1 MVHCEGGANML
12 LSEEKIRNDFAKR
25 LDIAC
30 KQKGLPEKGRGTQ
43 LASICNVTPKAVSK
57 WLNAETMPSTAN
69 IYLLA
74 KFLGVTPEWL
84 TYGTDNV
91 APAKVGSTKIPL
103 ISYIQAGQWTGID
116 DFRETC
122 GDYEYILTDL
132 DVSDDAFALEI
143 KGDSMA
149 PDFLEGDVVIIDPN
163 EPPHAGEFVAAIN
176 GNYEATFKK
185 YRPLGEVD
193 NFGREHFELIAL
205 NPDYPKLSTL
215 KQEIRIIGT
224 MVEHRIYRRKR

>member
-1 MVHCEGGANML
+1 ML
-12 LSEEKIRNDFAKR
+12 TDEKIRVDFAKR

-43 LASICNVTPKAVSK
+43 LASVCKVTPKAVSK

-74 KFLGVTPEWL
+74 KFLAVTPEWL
-84 TYGTDNV
+84 TYGIGNV
-91 APAKVGSTKIPL
+91 IPAAIGTTKVPL
-103 ISYIQAGQWTGID
+103 ISYVQAGAWTGID

-132 DVSDDAFALEI
+132 DVSGDAFALKI
-143 KGDSMA
+143 KGDSME
-149 PDFLEGDVVIIDPN
+149 PEFIEGDIVIIDPKV
-163 EPPHAGEFVAAIN
+163 EPHAGEFVAAIN
-176 GNYEATFKK
+176 GDYEATFKK
-185 YRPLGEVD
+185 YRPLED
-193 NFGREHFELIAL
+193 LDEYGRQHFELVPL
-205 NPDYPKLSTL
+205 NPDWHSMSSL

>member
-1 MVHCEGGANML
+1 MSNQTLGDR
-12 LSEEKIRNDFAKR
+12 IRNRRKELKLTQKDLATALKGVSHVAISQWESNTTKPNAENI
-25 LDIAC
+25 LDLSTVLQCEISW
-30 KQKGLPEKGRGTQ
+30 LLRGNGESNVVP
-43 LASICNVTPKAVSK
+43 ASIG
-57 WLNAETMPSTAN
+57 M
-69 IYLLA
+69 
-74 KFLGVTPEWL
+74 
-84 TYGTDNV
+84 
-91 APAKVGSTKIPL
+91 TKIPL

-143 KGDSMA
+143 KGDSMT

-185 YRPLGEVD
+185 YRPLGEID

>member
-1 MVHCEGGANML
+1 M
-12 LSEEKIRNDFAKR
+12 DFAKR

-43 LASICNVTPKAVSK
+43 LASVCKVTPKAVSK

-74 KFLGVTPEWL
+74 KFLAVTPEWL
-84 TYGTDNV
+84 TYGIGNV
-91 APAKVGSTKIPL
+91 IPAAIGTTKVPL
-103 ISYIQAGQWTGID
+103 ISYVQAGAWTGID

-132 DVSDDAFALEI
+132 DVSGDAFALKIE
-143 KGDSMA
+143 GDSMEPEFIA
-149 PDFLEGDVVIIDPN
+149 GDIVIIDPKV
-163 EPPHAGEFVAAIN
+163 EPHAGEFVAAIN
-176 GNYEATFKK
+176 GDYEATFKK
-185 YRPLGEVD
+185 YRPLED
-193 NFGREHFELIAL
+193 LDEYGRQHFELVPL
-205 NPDYPKLSTL
+205 NPDWHSMSSL

>member
-1 MVHCEGGANML
+1 ML
-12 LSEEKIRNDFAKR
+12 TDEKIRVDFAKR

-43 LASICNVTPKAVSK
+43 LASVCRVTPKAVSK

-74 KFLGVTPEWL
+74 KFLAVTPEWL
-84 TYGTDNV
+84 TYGIGNV
-91 APAKVGSTKIPL
+91 IPAAIGTTKVPL
-103 ISYIQAGQWTGID
+103 ISYVQAGAWTGID

-132 DVSDDAFALEI
+132 DVSGDAFALKI
-143 KGDSMA
+143 KGDSMEPEFIA
-149 PDFLEGDVVIIDPN
+149 GDIVIIDPRV
-163 EPPHAGEFVAAIN
+163 EPHAGEFVAAIN
-176 GNYEATFKK
+176 GDYEATFKK
-185 YRPLGEVD
+185 YRPLED
-193 NFGREHFELIAL
+193 LDEYGRQYFELVPL
-205 NPDYPKLSTL
+205 NPDWHSMSSL

>member
-1 MVHCEGGANML
+1 MSNQTLGDRIRSRRKELKLTQKDLATALKGVSHVAISQWESNTTKPNAENILDLSTVLQCEISWL
-12 LSEEKIRNDFAKR
+12 L
-25 LDIAC
+25 
-30 KQKGLPEKGRGTQ
+30 RGNGESNVVP
-43 LASICNVTPKAVSK
+43 ASIG
-57 WLNAETMPSTAN
+57 M
-69 IYLLA
+69 
-74 KFLGVTPEWL
+74 
-84 TYGTDNV
+84 
-91 APAKVGSTKIPL
+91 TKIPL

-143 KGDSMA
+143 KGDSMT
-149 PDFLEGDVVIIDPN
+149 PDFIEGDVVIIDPN

-176 GNYEATFKK
+176 GSYEATFKK
-185 YRPLGEVD
+185 YRPLGEID

>member
-1 MVHCEGGANML
+1 MSNQTLGDR
-12 LSEEKIRNDFAKR
+12 IRNRRKELKLTQKDLATALKGVSHVAISQWESNTTKPNAENI
-25 LDIAC
+25 LDLSTVLQCEISW
-30 KQKGLPEKGRGTQ
+30 LLRGNGESNVVP
-43 LASICNVTPKAVSK
+43 ASIG
-57 WLNAETMPSTAN
+57 M
-69 IYLLA
+69 
-74 KFLGVTPEWL
+74 
-84 TYGTDNV
+84 
-91 APAKVGSTKIPL
+91 TKIPL

-143 KGDSMA
+143 KGDSMT

-215 KQEIRIIGT
+215 KQEIRLIGT

>member
-1 MVHCEGGANML
+1 ML
-12 LSEEKIRNDFAKR
+12 TDEKIRVDFAKR

-43 LASICNVTPKAVSK
+43 LASVCKVTPKAVSK

-74 KFLGVTPEWL
+74 KFLAVTPEWL
-84 TYGTDNV
+84 TYGIGNV
-91 APAKVGSTKIPL
+91 IPAAIGTTKVPL
-103 ISYIQAGQWTGID
+103 ISYVQAGAWTGID

-132 DVSDDAFALEI
+132 DVSGDAFALKI
-143 KGDSMA
+143 KGDSME
-149 PDFLEGDVVIIDPN
+149 PEFIEGDIVIIDPKV
-163 EPPHAGEFVAAIN
+163 EPHAGEFVAAIN
-176 GNYEATFKK
+176 GDYEATFKK
-185 YRPLGEVD
+185 YRPLED
-193 NFGREHFELIAL
+193 LDEYGRQHFKLVPL
-205 NPDYPKLSTL
+205 NPDWHSMSSL

>member
-1 MVHCEGGANML
+1 MSNQTLGDRIRSRRKELKLTQKNLATALKGVSHVAISQWESNTTKPNAENILDLSTVLQCEISWL
-12 LSEEKIRNDFAKR
+12 L
-25 LDIAC
+25 
-30 KQKGLPEKGRGTQ
+30 RGNGESNVVP
-43 LASICNVTPKAVSK
+43 ASIG
-57 WLNAETMPSTAN
+57 M
-69 IYLLA
+69 
-74 KFLGVTPEWL
+74 
-84 TYGTDNV
+84 
-91 APAKVGSTKIPL
+91 TKIPL

-143 KGDSMA
+143 KGDSMT
-149 PDFLEGDVVIIDPN
+149 PDFIEGDVVIIDPN

-176 GNYEATFKK
+176 GSYEATFKK
-185 YRPLGEVD
+185 YRPLGEID

>member
-1 MVHCEGGANML
+1 ML
-12 LSEEKIRNDFAKR
+12 TDEKIRVDFAKR

-43 LASICNVTPKAVSK
+43 LASVCRVTPKAVSK

-74 KFLGVTPEWL
+74 KFLAVTPEWL
-84 TYGTDNV
+84 TYGIGNV
-91 APAKVGSTKIPL
+91 IPAAIGTTKVPL
-103 ISYIQAGQWTGID
+103 ISYVQAGAWTGID
-116 DFRETC
+116 DFQETC

-132 DVSDDAFALEI
+132 DVSGDAFALKI
-143 KGDSMA
+143 KGDSME
-149 PDFLEGDVVIIDPN
+149 PEFIEGDIVIIDPKV
-163 EPPHAGEFVAAIN
+163 EPHAGEFVAAIN
-176 GNYEATFKK
+176 GDYEATFKK
-185 YRPLGEVD
+185 YRPLED
-193 NFGREHFELIAL
+193 LDEYGRQHFELVPL
-205 NPDYPKLSTL
+205 NPDWHSMSSL

>member
-1 MVHCEGGANML
+1 ML
-12 LSEEKIRNDFAKR
+12 TDEKIRVDFAKR

-43 LASICNVTPKAVSK
+43 LASVCKVTPKAVSK

-74 KFLGVTPEWL
+74 KFLAVTPEWL
-84 TYGTDNV
+84 TYGIGNV
-91 APAKVGSTKIPL
+91 IPAAIGTTKVPL
-103 ISYIQAGQWTGID
+103 ISYVQAGAWTGID

-132 DVSDDAFALEI
+132 DVSGDAFALKI
-143 KGDSMA
+143 KGDSME
-149 PDFLEGDVVIIDPN
+149 PEFIEGDIVIIDPKV
-163 EPPHAGEFVAAIN
+163 EPHAGEFVAAIN
-176 GNYEATFKK
+176 GDYEATFKK
-185 YRPLGEVD
+185 YRPLED
-193 NFGREHFELIAL
+193 LDEYGRQHFELVPL
-205 NPDYPKLSTL
+205 NPDWHTMSSL

>member
-1 MVHCEGGANML
+1 ML
-12 LSEEKIRNDFAKR
+12 TDEKIRVDFAKR

-43 LASICNVTPKAVSK
+43 LASVCKVTPKAVSK

-74 KFLGVTPEWL
+74 KFLAVTPEWL
-84 TYGTDNV
+84 TYGIGNV
-91 APAKVGSTKIPL
+91 IPAAIGTTKVPL
-103 ISYIQAGQWTGID
+103 ISYVQAGAWTGID

-132 DVSDDAFALEI
+132 DVSGDAFALKI
-143 KGDSMA
+143 KGDSME
-149 PDFLEGDVVIIDPN
+149 PEFIEGDIVIIDPKV
-163 EPPHAGEFVAAIN
+163 EPHAGEFVAAIN
-176 GNYEATFKK
+176 GDYEATFKK
-185 YRPLGEVD
+185 YRLLED
-193 NFGREHFELIAL
+193 LDEYGRQHFELVPL
-205 NPDYPKLSTL
+205 NPDWHSMSSL

>member
-1 MVHCEGGANML
+1 MNNQTLGDRIRSRRKELKLTQKDLATALKGVSHVAISQWESNTTKPNAENILDLSTVLQCEISWL
-12 LSEEKIRNDFAKR
+12 L
-25 LDIAC
+25 
-30 KQKGLPEKGRGTQ
+30 RGNGESNVVP
-43 LASICNVTPKAVSK
+43 ASIG
-57 WLNAETMPSTAN
+57 M
-69 IYLLA
+69 
-74 KFLGVTPEWL
+74 
-84 TYGTDNV
+84 
-91 APAKVGSTKIPL
+91 TKIPL

-116 DFRETC
+116 GFRETC
-122 GDYEYILTDL
+122 GDDEYILTDL

-143 KGDSMA
+143 KGDSMT
-149 PDFLEGDVVIIDPN
+149 PDFIEGDVVIIDPN

>member
-1 MVHCEGGANML
+1 MSNQTLGDR
-12 LSEEKIRNDFAKR
+12 IRNRRKELKLTQKDLATALKGVSHVAISQWESNTTKPNAENI
-25 LDIAC
+25 LDLSTVLQCEISW
-30 KQKGLPEKGRGTQ
+30 LLRGNGESNVVP
-43 LASICNVTPKAVSK
+43 ASIG
-57 WLNAETMPSTAN
+57 M
-69 IYLLA
+69 
-74 KFLGVTPEWL
+74 
-84 TYGTDNV
+84 
-91 APAKVGSTKIPL
+91 TKIPL

-132 DVSDDAFALEI
+132 DISDDAFALEI
-143 KGDSMA
+143 KGDSMT

-176 GNYEATFKK
+176 GSYEATFKK

>member
-1 MVHCEGGANML
+1 MNNQTLGDR
-12 LSEEKIRNDFAKR
+12 IRNRRKELKLTQKDLATALKGVSHVAISQWESNTTKPNAENI
-25 LDIAC
+25 LDLSTVLQCEISW
-30 KQKGLPEKGRGTQ
+30 LLRGNGESNVVP
-43 LASICNVTPKAVSK
+43 ASIG
-57 WLNAETMPSTAN
+57 M
-69 IYLLA
+69 
-74 KFLGVTPEWL
+74 
-84 TYGTDNV
+84 
-91 APAKVGSTKIPL
+91 TKIPL

-143 KGDSMA
+143 KGDSMT

-176 GNYEATFKK
+176 GSYEATFKK
-185 YRPLGEVD
+185 YRLLGEID

>member
-1 MVHCEGGANML
+1 ML
-12 LSEEKIRNDFAKR
+12 TDEKIRVDFAKR

-43 LASICNVTPKAVSK
+43 LASVCKVTPKAVSK

-74 KFLGVTPEWL
+74 KFLAVTPEWL
-84 TYGTDNV
+84 TYGIGNV
-91 APAKVGSTKIPL
+91 IPAAIGTTKVPL
-103 ISYIQAGQWTGID
+103 ISYIQAGAWTGID

-132 DVSDDAFALEI
+132 DVSGDAFALKI
-143 KGDSMA
+143 KGDSMEPEFIA
-149 PDFLEGDVVIIDPN
+149 GDIVIIDPRV
-163 EPPHAGEFVAAIN
+163 EPHAGEFVAAIN
-176 GNYEATFKK
+176 GDYEATFKK
-185 YRPLGEVD
+185 YRPLED
-193 NFGREHFELIAL
+193 LDEYGRQHFELVPL
-205 NPDYPKLSTL
+205 NPDWHSMSSL

>member
-1 MVHCEGGANML
+1 ML
-12 LSEEKIRNDFAKR
+12 TDEKIRVDFAKR

-43 LASICNVTPKAVSK
+43 LASVCKVTPKAVSK

-74 KFLGVTPEWL
+74 KFLAVTPEWL
-84 TYGTDNV
+84 TYGIGNV
-91 APAKVGSTKIPL
+91 IPAAIGTTKVPL
-103 ISYIQAGQWTGID
+103 ISYVQAGAWTGID

-132 DVSDDAFALEI
+132 DVSGDAFALKI
-143 KGDSMA
+143 KGDSME
-149 PDFLEGDVVIIDPN
+149 PEFIEGDIVIIDLKV
-163 EPPHAGEFVAAIN
+163 EPHAGEFVAAIN
-176 GNYEATFKK
+176 GDYEATFKK
-185 YRPLGEVD
+185 YRPLED
-193 NFGREHFELIAL
+193 LDEYGRQHFELVPL
-205 NPDYPKLSTL
+205 NPDWHSMSSL

>member
-1 MVHCEGGANML
+1 MSNQTLGDRIRSRRKELKLTQKDLATALKGVSHVAISQWESNTTKPNAENILDLSTVLQCEISWL
-12 LSEEKIRNDFAKR
+12 L
-25 LDIAC
+25 
-30 KQKGLPEKGRGTQ
+30 RGNGESNVVP
-43 LASICNVTPKAVSK
+43 ASIG
-57 WLNAETMPSTAN
+57 M
-69 IYLLA
+69 
-74 KFLGVTPEWL
+74 
-84 TYGTDNV
+84 
-91 APAKVGSTKIPL
+91 TKIPL

-143 KGDSMA
+143 KGDSMT

-185 YRPLGEVD
+185 YRPLGEID
-193 NFGREHFELIAL
+193 NFGREHFDLIAL

>member
-1 MVHCEGGANML
+1 MNNQTLGDR
-12 LSEEKIRNDFAKR
+12 IRNRRKELKLTQKDLATALKGVSHVAISQWESNTTKPNAENI
-25 LDIAC
+25 LDLSTVLQCEISW
-30 KQKGLPEKGRGTQ
+30 LLRGNGESNVVP
-43 LASICNVTPKAVSK
+43 ASIG
-57 WLNAETMPSTAN
+57 M
-69 IYLLA
+69 
-74 KFLGVTPEWL
+74 
-84 TYGTDNV
+84 
-91 APAKVGSTKIPL
+91 TKIPL

-143 KGDSMA
+143 KGDSMT

-193 NFGREHFELIAL
+193 NLGREHFELIAL